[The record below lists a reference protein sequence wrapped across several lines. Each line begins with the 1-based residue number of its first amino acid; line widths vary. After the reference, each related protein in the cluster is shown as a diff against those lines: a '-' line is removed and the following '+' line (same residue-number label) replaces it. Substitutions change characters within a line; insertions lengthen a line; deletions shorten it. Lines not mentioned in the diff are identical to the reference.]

1 MDISRPFIL
10 RPVATGL
17 LMLALLMAGLLAWRQ
32 LPVAA
37 LPQVDYP
44 VIQVYTYYP
53 GASPDVTA
61 RTVTAPLERNLGQI
75 PGLQQMSS
83 TSSAGTSVVTLRF
96 SLEVDLAVAEQE
108 VQAGIQTAASL
119 LPQDL
124 PTPPIYRKV
133 NPADAPIL
141 TLAIT
146 SDTLPLPRVVD
157 LIDTRMAQKISRLS
171 GVGLVSMAG
180 GQRPAVRVEANS
192 RALAVHGLSMETL
205 RESIAAANVNQPKGS
220 FDGPTRSTILD
231 ANDQIRSIDE
241 YRQLIVAWRDGQ
253 PLRLGDVARVE
264 EGAEDLYLAAW
275 SGTRPAVLLN
285 IQRQPGANVIE
296 VADRVRALLPEMT
309 ATLPAAV
316 RVELLTD
323 RTESI
328 RASVRDTQKE
338 LLFAIGLVVL
348 VTFVFLRTL
357 PATLIPSVAVPISLI
372 GTFAVMAFLG
382 YSLNNLSLMA
392 MTIATGFVVDD
403 AIVMLENISRHREAG
418 EPPMQAAL
426 KGAREIG
433 FTLVSLT
440 VSLVAVLIPLLFM
453 ADVVGRLFHEFAVT
467 LAVAIGIS
475 LVVSLTLTPM
485 MAARML
491 TAAPPSHHEA
501 DGGDAAPSD
510 WMGHLIARYAR
521 ALDWVLSHQPAALL
535 ALAVTLALTAMLY
548 LVVPKG
554 FFPIQDSGMI
564 QVVTEAPQGISFQ
577 AMGERQRALAAA
589 LADDP
594 DVRSVASFIGVDG
607 SNPTLHNG
615 RVQVGLAPHGQRDD
629 VLTVMARLR
638 EKAAS
643 VQGMVAWFQPMQELG
658 MEDRIS
664 RTQYQFTLST
674 PEHSELALWTQ
685 RMVTEL
691 RRQPALA
698 DVASN
703 LQDAAPQAHIEI
715 DRDAAA
721 RLGVKVSE
729 IASALN
735 SAFGQRQISTL
746 YSQSNQ
752 YRVVLEADDARGGGL
767 AALEGV
773 YVVPDGTTVQ
783 ADGSTVQRPVPLSS
797 VARVS
802 IRPGPLAID
811 HQGQFPAA
819 TLSFNLAPG
828 HSLGAAV
835 GSIEAARDAIG
846 LPASV
851 DLSFQGAAQAFR
863 SSLADTLWLVLAA
876 VVVMYL
882 VLGMLYES
890 TVHPLTILSTLP
902 SATVGALLALLL
914 TDRPLDLIAV
924 IGIVL
929 LIGLVKK
936 NGIMMVDFALDA
948 QRHLGMTPRA
958 AIRRAALLR
967 LRPILMTTL
976 AALFG
981 AVPLALASGSG
992 AELRQPLGIVMVGGL
1007 IVSQILT
1014 LFTTPVVYLMF
1025 DRLTR
1030 RRAATPRANDPRS
1043 GPGGAAHGAAGGAAG
1058 GAAAGTGGSSH

>member
-1 MDISRPFIL
+1 MELSRPFIL
-10 RPVATGL
+10 RPVATAL
-17 LMLALLMAGLLAWRQ
+17 LMLAVLIAGLLAWRL

-44 VIQVYTYYP
+44 VIQVFTFHP

-61 RTVTAPLERNLGQI
+61 RTVTAPLERRLGQI

-83 TSSAGTSVVTLRF
+83 TSSGGASAITLRF
-96 SLEVDLAVAEQE
+96 SLEVEMAVAEQE
-108 VQAGIQTAASL
+108 VQAAIQTAASL
-119 LPQDL
+119 LPADL

-141 TLAIT
+141 TLAVT
-146 SDTLPLPRVVD
+146 SGTLPLPRVVD
-157 LIDTRMAQKISRLS
+157 LIDTRMAQKISRLP
-171 GVGLVSMAG
+171 GVGLVSLAG
-180 GQRPAVRVEANS
+180 GQRPAVRVEANA

-205 RESIAAANVNQPKGS
+205 RAAIAAANVNQPKGS
-220 FDGPTRSTILD
+220 FDGPTRSTMLD
-231 ANDQIRSIDE
+231 ANDQIRSIEE
-241 YRQLIVAWRDGQ
+241 YRRLIVAWQDGA

-264 EGAEDLYLAAW
+264 EGAEDRYLAAW
-275 SGTRPAVLLN
+275 TGTQPAVLLN

-296 VADRVRALLPEMT
+296 VADRVRALLPEMS

-316 RVELLTD
+316 KVHVLTD

-328 RASVRDTQKE
+328 RASVRDVQKE
-338 LLFAIGLVVL
+338 LLFAIALVIA

-357 PATLIPSVAVPISLI
+357 PATIIPSIAVPLSLV
-372 GTFAVMAFLG
+372 GTFAAMHLLG

-392 MTIATGFVVDD
+392 LTIATGFVVDD
-403 AIVMLENISRHREAG
+403 AIVMLENIARHREAG
-418 EPPMQAAL
+418 ASPMEAAL

-491 TAAPPSHHEA
+491 RRPPTAYHDGDEPPA
-501 DGGDAAPSD
+501 DWLGRV
-510 WMGHLIARYAR
+510 IARYAQ
-521 ALDWVLSHQPAALL
+521 ALDWVLARQPL
-535 ALAVTLALTAMLY
+535 ALAALAATLALTALLY
-548 LVVPKG
+548 LAVPKG
-554 FFPIQDSGMI
+554 FFPVQDSGLV
-564 QVVTEAPQGISFQ
+564 QVVTEAPQGVSFQ
-577 AMGERQRALAAA
+577 AMAERQQALAAA
-589 LADDP
+589 MLEDE

-607 SNPTLHNG
+607 SNATLNG
-615 RVQVGLAPHGQRDD
+615 GRMLIGLAPHGERAGATA
-629 VLTVMARLR
+629 VIARLR
-638 EKAAS
+638 ERAAG
-643 VQGMVAWFQPMQELG
+643 VLGLVAWFQPVQELG
-658 MEDRIS
+658 MEDRVS

-674 PEHSELALWTQ
+674 PDADELAQWTE
-685 RMVTEL
+685 RMVDRL
-691 RRQPALA
+691 RSRPELA

-703 LQDAAPQAHIEI
+703 LQNAGPQAHVEI

-721 RLGVKVSE
+721 RLGVKVSDV
-729 IASALN
+729 AAALH
-735 SAFGQRQISTL
+735 SAFGQRQVSTL
-746 YSQSNQ
+746 FTQSNQ
-752 YRVVLEADDARGGGL
+752 YRVVLAADDADTGGLRALEGIFVVPGGDGAQPVPL
-767 AALEGV
+767 AAL
-773 YVVPDGTTVQ
+773 
-783 ADGSTVQRPVPLSS
+783 
-797 VARVS
+797 ARVTP
-802 IRPGPLAID
+802 RLAPLAIE
-811 HQGQFPAA
+811 HQGQFPAV

-828 HSLGAAV
+828 QSLGDAVAA
-835 GSIEAARDAIG
+835 IEDVQREIA

-851 DLSFQGAAQAFR
+851 ELAFQGAALAFR

-914 TDRPLDLIAV
+914 AGRPLDLIAV

-948 QRHLGMTPRA
+948 QRRLGLSPQA

-967 LRPILMTTL
+967 FRPILMTTL

-981 AVPLALASGSG
+981 AVPLMLASGSG

-1007 IVSQILT
+1007 IVSQVLT
-1014 LFTTPVVYLMF
+1014 LFTTPVVYLAF
-1025 DRLTR
+1025 DRLAR
-1030 RRAATPRANDPRS
+1030 RRRP
-1043 GPGGAAHGAAGGAAG
+1043 
-1058 GAAAGTGGSSH
+1058 AAAAEAG